1 MNLLEILSHIPPSDL
16 TYDEWL
22 HVGMALKHEGYTVA
36 DWDEWSKADSR
47 YKASECEKRWHS
59 FKGNAEP
66 VTAGTI
72 VQMAKEHGFTFSS
85 GGQFDGDALLDFEGV
100 IAYEGEAEPLAR
112 PDGSRLQV
120 SLDPVQ
126 EIITYLRARFEPD
139 EYIGYVT
146 SVYED
151 TETGKLSPTRGNY
164 DRTAGQIIDLLEKCG
179 GDIGSVLGD
188 ADPRAGAW
196 IRVNPLDGK
205 GIKDE
210 NVTAY
215 RYVLV
220 ESDSLPIEQQ
230 NALMHD
236 LELPIVTLTHT
247 GGKSLHAIVRVDAS
261 SREEYR
267 QRVAYL
273 FDVCEK
279 NGLRIDRSCK
289 NPSRLTRLPGF
300 QRGDKWQYLVETNTG
315 KASFEEWKDY
325 IEEITDDL
333 PDAENA
339 ADFWD
344 NIPPLRPALIEGV
357 LRQGHKMLLA
367 GPSKAGKSFALIALA
382 IAIAEGRPWMGFP
395 CAQGKVWYVN
405 LELDD
410 ISCKHRIR
418 DVYAALGIEPE
429 HISNLDIWNLRG
441 RAVPMDKLA
450 PSMIRRAKQ
459 RGYTAIIIDP
469 IYKVITG
476 DENSAEQMAHFCN
489 QFDRVC
495 AGAGCAVIYCHHHSK
510 GSQGGKRSMDRASGS
525 GVFARD
531 PDALLDMIE
540 LPISEQLRKTEED
553 KAVCGICK
561 DWLRRFRSDYDSEV
575 SQDDEQSRPRM
586 MEHCRNTLKANSMEL
601 MNKEIAD
608 AVRRVQA
615 RTAWRIDGTL
625 REFSKFQPV
634 NVWFDYPMHRA
645 DQLGVLKDIDPDE
658 TWQKNFPKRKTNEER
673 ADERKASIDTA
684 FSAAVDDNGQAL
696 ISDIAEYMA
705 VSEKTV
711 RRRLKEHGG
720 YWIDGSYTGKKSAEG
735 QRQN

>member
-1 MNLLEILSHIPPSDL
+1 MNLLEILSYIPPSDL
-16 TYDEWL
+16 TYDEWTQ
-22 HVGMALKHEGYTVA
+22 VGMALKHEGYSAA
-36 DWDEWSKADSR
+36 DWDAWSRPDAR
-47 YKASECEKRWHS
+47 YQPGMCEKKWHT

-72 VQMAKEHGFTFSS
+72 VQMAKERGLTFFSYS
-85 GGQFDGDALLDFEGV
+85 DDNTLLDFDGT
-100 IAYEGEAEPLAR
+100 IAYEGEAEPVAK
-112 PDGSRLQV
+112 PV
-120 SLDPVQ
+120 SVNPVQ
-126 EIITYLRARFEPD
+126 EIITYLRARFEPE

-151 TETGKLSPTRGNY
+151 AETGKLSPQRGNY
-164 DRTAGQIIDLLEKCG
+164 DRTAGEIITLLEQCG

-188 ADPRAGAW
+188 ADARAGAW

-210 NVTAY
+210 NVSEY

-247 GGKSLHAIVRVDAS
+247 GGKSLHAIVRIDAGKN
-261 SREEYR
+261 REEYR
-267 QRVAYL
+267 KRVAYL

-279 NGLRIDRSCK
+279 NGLHIDKACK

-300 QRGDKWQYLVETNTG
+300 QRGENYQYLIETNTG
-315 KASFEEWKDY
+315 KASFEEWRDY

-339 ADFWD
+339 ADFWN
-344 NIPPLRPALIEGV
+344 NIPPLKPALIDGV

-382 IAIAEGRPWMGFP
+382 IAIAEGKAWMGFP

-429 HISNLDIWNLRG
+429 HTANLDIWNLRG
-441 RAVPMDKLA
+441 RSLPMDKLA

-459 RGYTAIIIDP
+459 RGYAAIIIDP

-540 LPISEQLRKTEED
+540 LPVSEQLRKTEED
-553 KAVCGICK
+553 KAVCGICN
-561 DWLRRFRSDYDSEV
+561 DWLRRFLSDYGSEV

-586 MEHCRNTLKANSMEL
+586 MEHCRNTLKSNSMEL
-601 MNKEIAD
+601 MNREIAE
-608 AVRRVQA
+608 AVRRVQT

-625 REFSKFQPV
+625 REFPKFPAV
-634 NVWFDYPMHRA
+634 NMWFDYPVHRA

-673 ADERKASIDTA
+673 VDERKASIDTA
-684 FSAAVDDNGQAL
+684 FSAAVDDKGQAL

-720 YWIDGSYTGKKSAEG
+720 YWIDDSYTGKKSAEG
-735 QRQN
+735 QGQK

>member
-16 TYDEWL
+16 TYDEWTN
-22 HVGMALKHEGYTVA
+22 VGMALKHEGYTAA
-36 DWDEWSKADSR
+36 DWDAWSRPDAR
-47 YKASECEKRWHS
+47 YKAGECERKWHT

-72 VQMAKEHGFTFSS
+72 VQMAKERGLTFFSHS
-85 GGQFDGDALLDFEGV
+85 DDNTLLDFDGV
-100 IAYEGEAEPLAR
+100 IAYEGEAEPVAK
-112 PDGSRLQV
+112 PVSR
-120 SLDPVQ
+120 DPVQ
-126 EIITYLRARFEPD
+126 EIIAYLRARFEPS

-151 TETGKLSPTRGNY
+151 SETGKLSPQRGNY
-164 DRTAGQIIDLLEKCG
+164 DRTAGQIIELLEHCG

-196 IRVNPLDGK
+196 IRVNPLDGR

-210 NVTAY
+210 NVTDY

-236 LELPIVTLTHT
+236 LELPIVTLTYT
-247 GGKSLHAIVRVDAS
+247 GGKSLHAVCRIDAGKN
-261 SREEYR
+261 REEYR
-267 QRVAYL
+267 KRVQYL

-279 NGLRIDRSCK
+279 NGLRIDRNCK

-300 QRGDKWQYLVETNTG
+300 QRGDKFQYLIETNTG
-315 KASFEEWKDY
+315 KASFEEWRDY

-333 PDAENA
+333 PDAENT

-418 DVYAALGIEPE
+418 DVYEALGIEPKNTA
-429 HISNLDIWNLRG
+429 NLDIWNLRG
-441 RAVPMDKLA
+441 RSLPMDKLA

-459 RGYTAIIIDP
+459 RGYAAIIIDP

-540 LPISEQLRKTEED
+540 LPISEQLRKAEED
-553 KAVCGICK
+553 KAVCAVCK
-561 DWLRRFRSDYDSEV
+561 DWLRRFLPDYDSEV
-575 SQDDEQSRPRM
+575 SQDDEQSRARM
-586 MEHCRNTLKANSMEL
+586 MEHCSNHLKRNSIDL
-601 MNKEIAD
+601 MQRDIA
-608 AVRRVQA
+608 AVIRQVQT
-615 RTAWRIDGTL
+615 RTAWRLDGTL
-625 REFSKFQPV
+625 REFPKFPAV
-634 NVWFDYPMHRA
+634 NVWFDYPIHRA
-645 DQLGVLKDIDPDE
+645 DSLGVLKDIDPDNVHDPRKNLGRKKTKAENAIDRKNTIEIAFEGCQKDGLTTVKELAE
-658 TWQKNFPKRKTNEER
+658 TIGKSVDTVYHYL
-673 ADERKASIDTA
+673 DEHGGFWRDRDGKVGRKAS
-684 FSAAVDDNGQAL
+684 
-696 ISDIAEYMA
+696 
-705 VSEKTV
+705 SE
-711 RRRLKEHGG
+711 
-720 YWIDGSYTGKKSAEG
+720 
-735 QRQN
+735 

>member
-1 MNLLEILSHIPPSDL
+1 MTLLEILTHLSPSDL
-16 TYDEWL
+16 SYDEWTQ
-22 HVGMALKHEGYTVA
+22 VGMALKHEGYTA
-36 DWDEWSKADSR
+36 EDWDEWSRADSR
-47 YKASECEKRWHS
+47 YHAGECAKKWRT
-59 FKGNAEP
+59 FKGSDSP

-72 VQMAKEHGFTFSS
+72 VQMAKDRGLTFFSS
-85 GGQFDGDALLDFEGV
+85 GSDGDALLDFDGV
-100 IAYEGEAEPLAR
+100 IAYEGEAEPVIR
-112 PDGSRLQV
+112 PTSRN
-120 SLDPVQ
+120 PVQ

-151 TETGKLSPTRGNY
+151 NDTGKLSPTRGNY
-164 DRTAGQIIDLLEKCG
+164 DRTAGQIIDQLERCN

-188 ADPRAGAW
+188 ADIRAGAW

-210 NVTAY
+210 NVTDY

-220 ESDSLPIEQQ
+220 ESDELPIEQQ

-247 GGKSLHAIVRVDAS
+247 GGKSLHAIVRIDAKN
-261 SREEYR
+261 REEYR

-273 FDVCEK
+273 FNVCEK
-279 NGLRIDRSCK
+279 NGLKIDKACK

-300 QRGDKWQYLVETNTG
+300 QRGDNWQYLVETNTG
-315 KASFEEWKDY
+315 KGSYEEWHDY

-339 ADFWD
+339 AEFWND
-344 NIPPLRPALIEGV
+344 IPPLRPALIEGV

-367 GPSKAGKSFALIALA
+367 GPSKAGKSFSLIALA
-382 IAIAEGRPWMGFP
+382 IAIAEGQEWMGFQ

-418 DVYAALGIEPE
+418 DVYRALGIEPKNL
-429 HISNLDIWNLRG
+429 SNIDIWNLRG

-459 RGYTAIIIDP
+459 RGYAAIIIDP

-495 AGAGCAVIYCHHHSK
+495 AGASCAVIYCHHHSK

-553 KAVCGICK
+553 KAVCSVCK
-561 DWLRRFRSDYDSEV
+561 DWLHRFLDKRYRDNV
-575 SQDDEQSRPRM
+575 SQDDEQSRSRM
-586 MEHCRNTLKANSMEL
+586 LELCGTHLQRNSIDL
-601 MNKEIAD
+601 MQLDID
-608 AVRRVQA
+608 AAVKQVQA
-615 RTAWRIDGTL
+615 RTAWRMDGTL
-625 REFSKFQPV
+625 REFPKFAAV
-634 NVWFDYPMHRA
+634 NVWFDYPAHRP
-645 DQLGVLKDIDPDE
+645 DSTGVLKDIDPDE
-658 TWQKNFPKRKTNEER
+658 TWQKNFPKRKTK
-673 ADERKASIDTA
+673 ADKKQERKDSIETA
-684 FSAAVDDNGQAL
+684 FSAIADNGKGTIKEL
-696 ISDIAEYMA
+696 AEYLG
-705 VSEKTV
+705 VTEKTV
-711 RRRLKEHGG
+711 RNWLKEHDGFWVEGG
-720 YWIDGSYTGKKSAEG
+720 ECGMKQQS
-735 QRQN
+735 R

>member
-1 MNLLEILSHIPPSDL
+1 
-16 TYDEWL
+16 
-22 HVGMALKHEGYTVA
+22 
-36 DWDEWSKADSR
+36 
-47 YKASECEKRWHS
+47 
-59 FKGNAEP
+59 
-66 VTAGTI
+66 VT
-72 VQMAKEHGFTFSS
+72 
-85 GGQFDGDALLDFEGV
+85 
-100 IAYEGEAEPLAR
+100 
-112 PDGSRLQV
+112 
-120 SLDPVQ
+120 
-126 EIITYLRARFEPD
+126 EIITYLRARFEPG

-151 TETGKLSPTRGNY
+151 SETGKLSPTRGNY

-210 NVTAY
+210 NVTSY
-215 RYVLV
+215 RYVLI

-236 LELPIVTLTHT
+236 LELPIVTLTYT
-247 GGKSLHAIVRVDAS
+247 GGKSLHAIVKVDAS

-273 FDVCEK
+273 FDICEK

-300 QRGDKWQYLVETNTG
+300 RRGDNWQYLIETNIG

-325 IEEITDDL
+325 IEETTDDL
-333 PDAENA
+333 PDAESA

-344 NIPPLRPALIEGV
+344 SIPPLRPALIDGV

-382 IAIAEGRPWMGFP
+382 VAIAEGKSWMGFP

-418 DVYAALGIEPE
+418 DVYEALGIEPKNTA
-429 HISNLDIWNLRG
+429 NLDIWNLRG
-441 RAVPMDKLA
+441 RSLPMDKLA
-450 PSMIRRAKQ
+450 PSMIRRAKR
-459 RGYTAIIIDP
+459 RGYSAIIIDP

-495 AGAGCAVIYCHHHSK
+495 AGADCAVIYCHHHSK
-510 GSQGGKRSMDRASGS
+510 GAQGGKRSMDRASGS

-553 KAVCGICK
+553 KAVCAVCK
-561 DWLRRFRSDYDSEV
+561 DWLRRFVPNYDSEV
-575 SQDDEQSRPRM
+575 SQDDEQSRSRM
-586 MEHCRNTLKANSMEL
+586 MEHCNNHLKRNSIDL
-601 MNKEIAD
+601 MQKDITE
-608 AVRRVQA
+608 AVLRVQM

-625 REFSKFQPV
+625 REFPKFPAV
-634 NVWFDYPMHRA
+634 NVWFEYPVHRA
-645 DQLGVLKDIDPDE
+645 DETGVLKDIDPDKADPK
-658 TWQKNFPKRKTNEER
+658 KNLGRKKSKEENSI
-673 ADERKASIDTA
+673 ERKNTIEIAFEGCQENGLTTVKQLSEVIGKSVDTVYNYID
-684 FSAAVDDNGQAL
+684 
-696 ISDIAEYMA
+696 
-705 VSEKTV
+705 
-711 RRRLKEHGG
+711 EHGG
-720 YWIDGSYTGKKSAEG
+720 FWRDKEG
-735 QRQN
+735 VVGRKQVPKN

>member
-16 TYDEWL
+16 TYDEWTQ
-22 HVGMALKHEGYTVA
+22 VGMALKHEGYTAA
-36 DWDEWSKADSR
+36 DWDAWSKADAR
-47 YKASECEKRWHS
+47 YKAGECERKWHT

-72 VQMAKEHGFTFSS
+72 VQMAKERGLSFFSHS
-85 GGQFDGDALLDFEGV
+85 DDNTLLDFDGV
-100 IAYEGEAEPLAR
+100 IAYEGEAEPVAM
-112 PDGSRLQV
+112 PVSR
-120 SLDPVQ
+120 DPVQ
-126 EIITYLRARFEPD
+126 EIIAYLRARFEPS

-151 TETGKLSPTRGNY
+151 AETGKLSPQRGNY
-164 DRTAGQIIDLLEKCG
+164 DRTAGQIIELLEHCN

-196 IRVNPLDGK
+196 IRVNPLDGR

-210 NVTAY
+210 NVTDY

-236 LELPIVTLTHT
+236 LELPIVTLTYT
-247 GGKSLHAIVRVDAS
+247 GGKSLHAICRIDAGKN
-261 SREEYR
+261 REEYR
-267 QRVAYL
+267 KRVQYL

-300 QRGDKWQYLVETNTG
+300 QRGEKFQYLIETNTG
-315 KASFEEWKDY
+315 KATFEEWRDY

-333 PDAENA
+333 PDAENT

-382 IAIAEGRPWMGFP
+382 IAIAEGKPWMGFP

-418 DVYAALGIEPE
+418 DVYEALGIEPKNTA
-429 HISNLDIWNLRG
+429 NLDIWNLRG
-441 RAVPMDKLA
+441 RSLPMDKLA

-459 RGYTAIIIDP
+459 RGYAAIIIDP

-553 KAVCGICK
+553 KAVCAVCK
-561 DWLRRFRSDYDSEV
+561 DWLRRFIPDYDSEV
-575 SQDDEQSRPRM
+575 SQDDEQSRARM
-586 MEHCRNTLKANSMEL
+586 MEHCSNHLKRSSIDL
-601 MNKEIAD
+601 MQRDIAA
-608 AVRRVQA
+608 AVRKVQT
-615 RTAWRIDGTL
+615 RTAWRLDGTL
-625 REFSKFQPV
+625 REFPKFPAV
-634 NVWFDYPMHRA
+634 NVWFDYPIHRA
-645 DQLGVLKDIDPDE
+645 DSLGVLKDIDPDE
-658 TWQKNFPKRKTNEER
+658 TWQKNFPKRKSNEER
-673 ADERKASIDTA
+673 KQERSESIETA
-684 FSAAVDDNGQAL
+684 FSSAANQNGEA
-696 ISDIAEYMA
+696 DIKAIMEYLG
-705 VSEKTV
+705 VSENTA
-711 RRRLKEHGG
+711 RSRLKEHGG
-720 YWIDGSYTGKKSAEG
+720 FWISGGKCGLKASSKIGDLSADE
-735 QRQN
+735 

>member
-1 MNLLEILSHIPPSDL
+1 MTLLEILEHIPPSDL
-16 TYDEWL
+16 SYDEWTQ
-22 HVGMALKHEGYTVA
+22 VGMALKHEGYTA
-36 DWDEWSKADSR
+36 DDWDDWSRADSR
-47 YKASECEKRWHS
+47 YHAGECEKKWRT
-59 FKGNAEP
+59 FKGSDAP

-72 VQMAKEHGFTFSS
+72 VQLAKERGLSFFS
-85 GGQFDGDALLDFEGV
+85 GGDGDILLDYEGV
-100 IAYEGEAEPLAR
+100 ITYEGEAEPVVR
-112 PDGSRLQV
+112 PV
-120 SLDPVQ
+120 SHDPVQ
-126 EIITYLRARFEPD
+126 EITAYLRARFEPD

-164 DRTAGQIIDLLEKCG
+164 DRTAGQIIDLLERCG
-179 GDIGSVLGD
+179 GDVGSVLGD

-205 GIKDE
+205 GVKDE
-210 NVTAY
+210 NVTDY

-230 NALMHD
+230 NALMRD

-247 GGKSLHAIVRVDAS
+247 GGKSLHAIVHIDAK

-267 QRVAYL
+267 SRVAYL

-279 NGLRIDRSCK
+279 NGLHIDKACK

-300 QRGDKWQYLVETNTG
+300 QRGDNWQYLVEANIG

-333 PDAENA
+333 PDAENV

-344 NIPPLRPALIEGV
+344 DIPPLRPALIEGV

-382 IAIAEGRPWMGFP
+382 IAIAEGKSWMGFP
-395 CAQGKVWYVN
+395 CAQGRVWYVN

-418 DVYAALGIEPE
+418 DVYKALGFEPKR
-429 HISNLDIWNLRG
+429 LDSIDVWNLRG

-459 RGYTAIIIDP
+459 RGYAAIIIDP

-489 QFDRVC
+489 QFDKVC
-495 AGAGCAVIYCHHHSK
+495 AGASCAVIYCHHHSK

-553 KAVCGICK
+553 GAVCEVCM
-561 DWLRRFRSDYDSEV
+561 DWLRRFGFANEV
-575 SQDDEQSRPRM
+575 SQDDRFSRKTMLDR
-586 MEHCRNTLKANSMEL
+586 CGDRLSRNSIEL
-601 MNKEIAD
+601 MQKDVET
-608 AVRRVQA
+608 AVRRTRA

-625 REFSKFQPV
+625 REFPKFPTV
-634 NVWFDYPMHRA
+634 NVWFDYPVHRE
-645 DQLGVLKDIDPDE
+645 DKSGVLKDIDPDE
-658 TWQKNFPKRKTNEER
+658 TWQKNFPKRKTN
-673 ADERKASIDTA
+673 DERKQERKDGVETA
-684 FSAAVDDNGQAL
+684 FSAV
-696 ISDIAEYMA
+696 AEDGKTTVKELADYLG
-705 VSEKTV
+705 VTEKTV
-711 RRRLKEHGG
+711 RNRLKEHGNF
-720 YWIDGSYTGKKSAEG
+720 WIDESECGLKS
-735 QRQN
+735 

>member
-16 TYDEWL
+16 SYDEWCA
-22 HVGMALKHEGYTVA
+22 VGMALKHEGYTAA
-36 DWDEWSKADSR
+36 DWDAWSKADAR
-47 YKASECEKRWHS
+47 WKAGECERKWHT

-72 VQMAKEHGFTFSS
+72 VQMAKEHGFTFGS

-100 IAYEGEAEPLAR
+100 ITFEGEAEPVKSVSRDLA
-112 PDGSRLQV
+112 DGIR
-120 SLDPVQ
+120 PVQ
-126 EIITYLRARFEPD
+126 EIITYLRARFEPS

-151 TETGKLSPTRGNY
+151 AETGKLSPQRGNY
-164 DRTAGQIIDLLEKCG
+164 DRTAGQIIELLEHCN

-210 NVTAY
+210 NVTDY

-261 SREEYR
+261 NREEYR

-300 QRGDKWQYLVETNTG
+300 QRGDKWQYLIETNTG
-315 KASFEEWKDY
+315 KASFEEWRDY

-339 ADFWD
+339 AEFWD

-418 DVYAALGIEPE
+418 DVYEALGIEPKNTK
-429 HISNLDIWNLRG
+429 NLDIWNLRG
-441 RAVPMDKLA
+441 RSLPMDKLA

-459 RGYTAIIIDP
+459 RGYAAIIIDP

-553 KAVCGICK
+553 KAVCAVCK
-561 DWLRRFRSDYDSEV
+561 DWLRRFLPDYDSEV
-575 SQDDEQSRPRM
+575 SQDDEQSRSRM
-586 MEHCRNTLKANSMEL
+586 MEHCSNHMKRNSIDL
-601 MNKEIAD
+601 MQKDIAE
-608 AVRRVQA
+608 AVRRVQM
-615 RTAWRIDGTL
+615 RSAWRIDGTL
-625 REFSKFQPV
+625 REFPKFPAV
-634 NVWFDYPMHRA
+634 NVWFEYPTHRSDA
-645 DQLGVLKDIDPDE
+645 LNVLRDIDPDE
-658 TWQKNFPKRKTNEER
+658 TWQKNFPKRKTNKER
-673 ADERKASIDTA
+673 QSERSLNIEFVFDGQEIDGIASIKAMAESCGKSEDT
-684 FSAAVDDNGQAL
+684 
-696 ISDIAEYMA
+696 I
-705 VSEKTV
+705 
-711 RRRLKEHGG
+711 RRHLKEHGG
-720 YWIDGSYTGKKSAEG
+720 FWMEDGKCGKKAET
-735 QRQN
+735 QK

>member
-1 MNLLEILSHIPPSDL
+1 LTLLEILEHIPPSDL
-16 TYDEWL
+16 SYDEWTQ
-22 HVGMALKHEGYTVA
+22 VGMALKHEGFTA
-36 DWDEWSKADSR
+36 QDWDDWSRADSR
-47 YKASECEKRWHS
+47 YHAGECEKKWRS
-59 FKGNAEP
+59 FRGSDSP

-72 VQMAKEHGFTFSS
+72 VQMAKDRGLTFFSS
-85 GGQFDGDALLDFEGV
+85 GDGLLDFDGV
-100 IAYEGEAEPLAR
+100 ITYEGEAEPVKKAAPR
-112 PDGSRLQV
+112 
-120 SLDPVQ
+120 DPVQ

-151 TETGKLSPTRGNY
+151 QTTGKLSPTRGNY
-164 DRTAGQIIDLLEKCG
+164 DRTAGQIIEALEKCG

-188 ADPRAGAW
+188 ADKRAGAW

-210 NVTAY
+210 NVTDY

-220 ESDSLPIEQQ
+220 ESDKLPIEQQ
-230 NALMHD
+230 NALIHD
-236 LELPIVTLTHT
+236 LELPVATLTHT
-247 GGKSLHAIVRVDAS
+247 GGKSLHAVVHIDAR

-267 QRVAYL
+267 RRVAYL
-273 FDVCEK
+273 FEVCEK
-279 NGLRIDRSCK
+279 NGLRIDRACK

-300 QRGDKWQYLVETNTG
+300 QRGENRQYLIETNTG
-315 KASFEEWKDY
+315 KGSFEEWRDY
-325 IEEITDDL
+325 MEEITDDL
-333 PDAENA
+333 PEAENA
-339 ADFWD
+339 ADFWE

-367 GPSKAGKSFALIALA
+367 GPSKAGKSFSLIALA
-382 IAIAEGRPWMGFP
+382 IAIAEGRQWMGFQ

-418 DVYAALGIEPE
+418 DVYKALGIEPE
-429 HISNLDIWNLRG
+429 NLSNIDIWNLRG

-459 RGYTAIIIDP
+459 RGYSAVIIDP

-495 AGAGCAVIYCHHHSK
+495 AGASCAVIYCHHHSK

-540 LPISEQLRKTEED
+540 LPVSEQLRRTEED
-553 KAVCGICK
+553 KAVCGVCRE
-561 DWLRRFRSDYDSEV
+561 WLGRFLGTGYGEAV
-575 SQDDEQSRPRM
+575 SQDDELSRSRM
-586 MEHCRNTLKANSMEL
+586 LELSREHLQRNSLDL
-601 MNKEIAD
+601 MQKEIDA
-608 AVRRVQA
+608 AVRKAQTRS
-615 RTAWRIDGTL
+615 AWRIDGTL
-625 REFSKFQPV
+625 REFPKFPAV
-634 NVWFDYPMHRA
+634 NVWFDYPIHRT
-645 DQLGVLKDIDPDE
+645 DSSGVLKDIDPDE

-673 ADERKASIDTA
+673 KEERKCSIETA
-684 FSAAVDDNGQAL
+684 FSAVAENGETTITQL
-696 ISDIAEYMA
+696 AEYLGTA
-705 VSEKTV
+705 ERTI
-711 RRRLKEHGG
+711 RNHLKEHGG
-720 YWIDGSYTGKKSAEG
+720 FWIEASRCGLKS
-735 QRQN
+735 QNQ

>member
-16 TYDEWL
+16 TYDEWTQ
-22 HVGMALKHEGYTVA
+22 VGMALKHEGYSVA

-47 YKASECEKRWHS
+47 YEAGVCEKKWRT
-59 FKGNAEP
+59 FKGSTDP

-72 VQMAKEHGFTFSS
+72 VQMAKEHGFTFGS

-100 IAYEGEAEPLAR
+100 IAFEGEAEPVKSVSRDLA
-112 PDGSRLQV
+112 DGIR
-120 SLDPVQ
+120 PVQ

-139 EYIGYVT
+139 EYVGYVT

-164 DRTAGQIIDLLEKCG
+164 DRTAGQLIDLLEKCG

-196 IRVNPLDGK
+196 IRVNPLDGN

-300 QRGDKWQYLVETNTG
+300 QRGEKWQYLVETNTG

-344 NIPPLRPALIEGV
+344 SIPPLRPALIEGV

-382 IAIAEGRPWMGFP
+382 IAIAEGTSWMGFP

-418 DVYAALGIEPE
+418 DVYNALGIEPK
-429 HISNLDIWNLRG
+429 HTANLDIWNLRG
-441 RAVPMDKLA
+441 RSLPMDKLA

-553 KAVCGICK
+553 KAVCAVCK
-561 DWLRRFRSDYDSEV
+561 DWLRRFITDYDSEV
-575 SQDDEQSRPRM
+575 SQDDEQSRSRM
-586 MEHCRNTLKANSMEL
+586 MEHCSNHLKRNSIDL
-601 MNKEIAD
+601 MQKDIAE
-608 AVRRVQA
+608 AVRRLQM

-625 REFSKFQPV
+625 REFPKFPTV
-634 NVWFDYPMHRA
+634 NVWFEYPVHRA
-645 DQLGVLKDIDPDE
+645 DRIGTLRDVDPDE
-658 TWQKNFPKRKTNEER
+658 TWQKNFPKRKTN
-673 ADERKASIDTA
+673 DERKEERKGSIVTA
-684 FSAAVDDNGQAL
+684 FSAV
-696 ISDIAEYMA
+696 AESGRTTVGELANYLG
-705 VSEKTV
+705 VTERTV
-711 RRRLKEHGG
+711 RNRLKEHGG
-720 YWIDGSYTGKKSAEG
+720 FWIDESECGLKSTEP
-735 QRQN
+735 